1 MPRTY
6 QIGQL
11 ARAGEVPAETI
22 RYYERKG
29 LLPPPRRSGGNF
41 RLYDETHRERLVF
54 IRQCR
59 LLDMTLE
66 EIHRLLVLRDH
77 PTSPCDEVNALLDAH
92 IGHVSERIAELGR
105 LKRDLQALRRRC
117 QSTRGTADCAILAGL
132 SEGTATRAS
141 SRSTQGRR
149 AHPR

>member
-11 ARAGEVPAETI
+11 ARAGEVPVETI
-22 RYYERKG
+22 RYYEREG
-29 LLPPPRRSGGNF
+29 LLPQPRRSGGNF

-66 EIHRLLVLRDH
+66 EIHRLLALRDH
-77 PTSPCDEVNALLDAH
+77 PAAPCDEVNVLLDAH
-92 IGHVSERIAELGR
+92 IGHVSERVAELGR

-117 QSTRGTADCAILAGL
+117 QSSRGTADCAILAGL
-132 SEGTATRAS
+132 SDGTATRAPK
-141 SRSTQGRR
+141 RSAHGRR
-149 AHPR
+149 VHTR